1 MPRGKENP
9 SQQGTTCDD
18 RTATKEEKLKQD
30 PKVSVVLWFKT
41 EMCLTPIRSVL
52 EVLPSHI
59 EMGP

>member
-1 MPRGKENP
+1 MPRCKEN
-9 SQQGTTCDD
+9 QGTTCDD

-41 EMCLTPIRSVL
+41 EMCLTSIRPVF

-59 EMGP
+59 EIRP